1 MRKVPLKCSV
11 RSQQA
16 QGGVNAGPNATDEN
30 RRESRAWHT
39 LRQSAPTVWLRRPR
53 DPAALAG
60 MHRAAGVNAGPNAT
74 DENQAAAV
82 LESQLP
88 HKIVN
93 LLFELVTVNNKL
105 TILWGI

>member
-1 MRKVPLKCSV
+1 MPRAPWGSLGRGRFLMRKVPLKCSV

-16 QGGVNAGPNATDEN
+16 QGGVNAGPNAI
-30 RRESRAWHT
+30 
-39 LRQSAPTVWLRRPR
+39 
-53 DPAALAG
+53 
-60 MHRAAGVNAGPNAT
+60 

-93 LLFELVTVNNKL
+93 LLFELVIVNNKL
-105 TILWGI
+105 TILLGI